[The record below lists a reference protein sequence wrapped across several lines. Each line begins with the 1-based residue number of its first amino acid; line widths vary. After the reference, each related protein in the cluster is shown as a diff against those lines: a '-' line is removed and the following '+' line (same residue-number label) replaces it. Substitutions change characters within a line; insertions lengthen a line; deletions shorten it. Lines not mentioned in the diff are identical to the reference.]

1 MARRYKKVIFH
12 EWFKELSPEEDTL
25 KKWLES
31 KKIEVDWKKYLSKF
45 LPQMK
50 ESEAI
55 GKMEKLRECSK
66 KGEIITL
73 LCHCRSDEHCH
84 R

>member
-25 KKWLES
+25 KKWLKS
-31 KKIEVDWKKYLSKF
+31 KRSKW
-45 LPQMK
+45 
-50 ESEAI
+50 I
-55 GKMEKLRECSK
+55 GKNICPNS
-66 KGEIITL
+66 
-73 LCHCRSDEHCH
+73 SH